1 MTENYSSPKYPLD
14 ESIFAAKYASHQEIV
29 QILKN
34 WAHKNCFGL
43 VIDKHDKDKRIYLR
57 CKRGDDTRIRV
68 VNEDRQ
74 RSKNTI
80 RIQCPCI
87 IKIVYS
93 KKAAENEK
101 WRLCKQDEDL
111 NEDKHNHPL
120 DRDQTLVLPLA
131 KRSLIRS
138 ETIAIVHQ
146 MIDAGNT
153 VPEIR
158 KTISGTDGETI
169 MNYHDIR
176 NWKVKVQAHDKLK
189 PRDADSD
196 VFKFIKFIEEK
207 GYIVRYQT
215 STDGKH
221 LQSVFFMH
229 CTAIDEVNILGE
241 VFAIDATYKVNEF

>member
-1 MTENYSSPKYPLD
+1 MTENYSPPKYPLD
-14 ESIFAAKYASHQEIV
+14 ESIFAAKYATHQEIV

-57 CKRGDDTRIRV
+57 CKRGGDTRIRV

-80 RIQCPCI
+80 RVQCPYI

-93 KKAAENEK
+93 KKATENEK
-101 WRLCKQDEDL
+101 RRLCKQDEDL

-120 DRDQTLVLPLA
+120 DMDQALVLPLA
-131 KRSLIRS
+131 KRSLLGS

-158 KTISGTDGETI
+158 KPSAALT
-169 MNYHDIR
+169 
-176 NWKVKVQAHDKLK
+176 AK
-189 PRDADSD
+189 PS
-196 VFKFIKFIEEK
+196 
-207 GYIVRYQT
+207 
-215 STDGKH
+215 
-221 LQSVFFMH
+221 
-229 CTAIDEVNILGE
+229 
-241 VFAIDATYKVNEF
+241 